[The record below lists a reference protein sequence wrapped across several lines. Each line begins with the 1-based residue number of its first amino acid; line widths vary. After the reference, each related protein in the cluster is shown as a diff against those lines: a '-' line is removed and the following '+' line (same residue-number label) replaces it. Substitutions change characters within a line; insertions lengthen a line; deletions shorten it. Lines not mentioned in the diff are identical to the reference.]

1 MVSSTDLDRTLAMT
15 HPAARTVVITGGT
28 GGIGLRSAVGIAKT
42 GARVF
47 VTGRDV
53 TRGEAGLAQIRAESG
68 NDNVALVI
76 GDVSSI
82 AGVDGLASELLA
94 KTERIDVLVN
104 NAGYLGNVPATS
116 ADGLEMHF
124 AVTVLAPWRLAHVLL
139 PALEAGEQARVVN
152 VTGGDKPAAVDVDNL
167 QAEKGF
173 RGLMTYTHSK
183 SILEAMSMAL
193 AREFEPHGVGVHI
206 VFPGRASTAMTRSLT
221 SAGLPGAMKL
231 MMPFFKLFFSEDGG
245 KSASKAARST
255 IWAATTPEL
264 DGRTGHY
271 FDTNR
276 KEASLHPSAYD
287 LEHQR
292 RIVDLLRRV
301 AG

>member
-1 MVSSTDLDRTLAMT
+1 MTLS
-15 HPAARTVVITGGT
+15 AARTVVITGGT
-28 GGIGLRSAVGIAKT
+28 GGIGLWSAVGIAKT

-47 VTGRDV
+47 VTGRDLA
-53 TRGEAGLAQIRAESG
+53 RGQAGLAQIREESG
-68 NDNVALVI
+68 NDNVELVI

-82 AGVDGLASELLA
+82 AGVDALASELLGR
-94 KTERIDVLVN
+94 TGRIDVLVN
-104 NAGYLGNVPATS
+104 NAGYLGNAPATS

-124 AVTVLAPWRLAHVLL
+124 AVNVLAPWRLAHALL
-139 PALEAGEQARVVN
+139 PALEAGEHARVVN
-152 VTGGDKPAAVDVDNL
+152 VTGGDKPAAVDVEDL

-183 SILEAMSMAL
+183 SILEAMSMVL
-193 AREFEPHGVGVHI
+193 ARELEPHNVGVHI

-231 MMPFFKLFFSEDGG
+231 MMPFFKLFFWDDGG

-255 IWAATTPEL
+255 IWAATTSEL
-264 DGRTGHY
+264 NGRTGHY
-271 FDTNR
+271 FDTNSR
-276 KEASLHPSAYD
+276 EAKLHPSAYD
-287 LEHQR
+287 LEHQA
-292 RIVDLLRRV
+292 RILDLLRHV